1 MRHRFFFAFPILLI
15 LTLFLLVYFASQHHE
30 MLLTQR

>member
-15 LTLFLLVYFASQHHE
+15 FALFLLVYFASQRYE
-30 MLLTQR
+30 SLLSQR